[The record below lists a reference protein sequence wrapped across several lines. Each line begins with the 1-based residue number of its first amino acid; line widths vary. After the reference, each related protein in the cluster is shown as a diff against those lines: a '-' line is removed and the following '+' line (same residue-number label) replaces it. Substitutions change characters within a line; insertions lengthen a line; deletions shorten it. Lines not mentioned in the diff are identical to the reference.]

1 MAQNAGRKTG
11 ELILLLKRIKVSLLF
26 FGFLVFLNAE
36 PSAFESQS
44 GATKKDI
51 KSLKDSSLNLSSILV
66 DLQGRVETLEQV
78 QYGLQSL
85 YDSQNQKIQKIILDL
100 EAHTILLDE
109 LQNKADV
116 FKEQLAQVMEIQGKL
131 EREQQKFLLTFDEI
145 WKKLKDVAQLG
156 SDLNALVSKEFESLR
171 GELKKQADVMLGNQD
186 NIQKLSLEVERFYA
200 DKKKVSEQNAFKRY
214 EKKSDVLKEAKKLYS
229 TQQIEEAKMRFSW
242 LVEQNYQKAEANYFL
257 GQIAYQQKH
266 YEDAIFYYKE
276 SATLDDKAKYMPAL
290 MLNTI
295 KSFEALKDRQ
305 NTIRFIQSLL
315 ALYPKSKEAQE
326 AKKIQSK
333 FQGEKQNGK

>member
-1 MAQNAGRKTG
+1 M
-11 ELILLLKRIKVSLLF
+11 LLKRVKFSIF
-26 FGFLVFLNAE
+26 FIYLPIFLSAE

-51 KSLKDSSLNLSSILV
+51 KNLKDSSLNLSSILI

-85 YDSQNQKIQKIILDL
+85 YDGQNQKIQKILLDL

-109 LQNKADV
+109 LQNKADI
-116 FKEQLAQVMEIQGKL
+116 FKEQLIQIMDMQEKL
-131 EREQQKFLLTFDEI
+131 KHEQQKFALTFDEI
-145 WKKLKDVAQLG
+145 WKRLKDVAQLG
-156 SDLNALVSKEFESLR
+156 SDLNVLVSKEFETLR
-171 GELKKQADVMLGNQD
+171 GELKKQADVILGNQD
-186 NIQKLSLEVERFYA
+186 NIQKLGLEIERFYA
-200 DKKKVSEQNAFKRY
+200 DRKKVSEQNAFKRY

-229 TQQIEEAKMRFSW
+229 SKQIDEAKARFSW

-257 GQIAYQQKH
+257 GQIAFGQKH

-276 SATLDDKAKYMPAL
+276 SATLDDKAEYMPAL
-290 MLNTI
+290 MLYTI

-305 NTIRFIQSLL
+305 NMMRFIQSLL

-333 FQGEKQNGK
+333 FEGEKQNGK